1 MRYVQFAHTFHSF
14 SWFHPVYAKH
24 NGPALRN
31 LFTQRFA
38 AISTMTS
45 LLVSSQVA
53 VMFSPSR
60 PTETARTALENLEW
74 GSIAFWAGLFLALSI
89 IFSMCSLLATLSVRS
104 RDIFPLLFLVHHG
117 VHKFFHCYPY
127 RPGRS
132 SIALEIT
139 TPMLY

>member
-1 MRYVQFAHTFHSF
+1 MCVVFNSVCSHTFHSF
-14 SWFHPVYAKH
+14 SWFHSVYAKH

-38 AISTMTS
+38 AISTMAS

-74 GSIAFWAGLFLALSI
+74 GSIAFWAGLFLAISI
-89 IFSMCSLLATLSVRS
+89 IFSICSLLATLSAWAVFNAVGDKNAYVVLRSTSCQNAAALPVRLAV
-104 RDIFPLLFLVHHG
+104 I
-117 VHKFFHCYPY
+117 
-127 RPGRS
+127 
-132 SIALEIT
+132 SIYSL
-139 TPMLY
+139 